1 MSAMNEVSLA
11 VHDAGFVNLTPHELK
26 QVVAKHVLQRGLRDP
41 DMKLLAVYTGVAELT
56 RQELLA
62 LVMVT
67 KLQAVEL
74 TYGSILHH
82 AYKRNRDGT
91 PMRVRVTG
99 KCKTWKTRPDEFK
112 LPVMYGL
119 YESGYITHENCGE
132 WYVA

>member
-1 MSAMNEVSLA
+1 MSVMNEISLA
-11 VHDAGFVNLTPHELK
+11 VHEMGFANLAPAELK
-26 QVVAKHVLQRGLRDP
+26 QAVAKHLLQKGVRDADTLRV
-41 DMKLLAVYTGVAELT
+41 AEYVGVAALT
-56 RQELLA
+56 RQEVIA
-62 LVMVT
+62 LVAVT
-67 KLQAVEL
+67 KAQAVAL

-99 KCKTWKTRPDEFK
+99 KCKTWKTRTDEFK

-119 YESGYITHENCGE
+119 YESGYVTHENCGE

>member
-1 MSAMNEVSLA
+1 MSAMNELSLA
-11 VHDAGFVNLTPHELK
+11 VHEAGLERLTPVELK
-26 QVVAKHVLQRGLRDP
+26 QAVAKHVLQRGLRDP
-41 DMKLLAVYTGVAELT
+41 DMARIAEYVGVHVLT

-62 LVMVT
+62 LVQVT
-67 KLQAVEL
+67 KAQAAAL
-74 TYGSILHH
+74 TYGDVLHH

-119 YESGYITHENCGE
+119 YESGYVTHENCGE